1 MIREYN
7 EYDLVRIN
15 EIGSLIK
22 DNFNEAYDIKNVLNY
37 EWLHIFVYEEKGV
50 VVGFIEIAHSFDNID
65 IYTIAVDEYYQ
76 KGGIGSSLIQ
86 YIKDYFNPKTIT
98 LEVRSNN
105 IKAINLYQKN
115 GFEIINIRKKYYGDI
130 DAYVMQYNV
139 GE

>member
-115 GFEIINIRKKYYGDI
+115 GFEIINIRIKYYGDI